1 MYSGPQLRLSLVS
14 STYFGTNS
22 VRFKTCLVWHR
33 LTSSPEKS
41 ISVSE
46 FCKKFKTI
54 SNTDC
59 SRVICVGL

>member
-1 MYSGPQLRLSLVS
+1 MYSGPQLRLSPVS

-41 ISVSE
+41 IS
-46 FCKKFKTI
+46 FLNFAR
-54 SNTDC
+54 NL
-59 SRVICVGL
+59 RL

>member
-1 MYSGPQLRLSLVS
+1 MYSGPQLRLPPAS

-22 VRFKTCLVWHR
+22 VRFKKCLVWHR
-33 LTSSPEKS
+33 LTSSSEKS

-46 FCKKFKTI
+46 FGKKFKTI

-59 SRVICVGL
+59 FRVISGGI